1 MYTTPYHNSLSHF
14 LLHQFVCHFYKVK
27 MAFLRVLSFFGRPI
41 STYDRQR
48 SASAVAVRDLSTKEF
63 SLINELTS
71 TEEKPS
77 YIGLFINY
85 VVVKQGELGVD
96 C

>member
-1 MYTTPYHNSLSHF
+1 
-14 LLHQFVCHFYKVK
+14 

-77 YIGLFINY
+77 YRAVHKLRCQRRGKRSPNVNGSSMRRVNGNLF
-85 VVVKQGELGVD
+85 QL
-96 C
+96 